1 MPDWT
6 CDSGMIGSPGMAAAG
21 TATDRERSAA
31 RVAAR
36 RGRGT
41 ARGGYGTRGRHIGT
55 TSGRG
60 AARYGPAMAVGAPM
74 IQALR
79 WDGRRLAVLDQTLL
93 PARERWIELTG
104 ADDTAEAIRRLAVRG
119 APNIGIAAA
128 YGLAMEVGRQ
138 PSLGA
143 LERGAEVLAGAR
155 PTAVNLAWAVER
167 VRAAGLASGPTTLAA
182 AVRAEAQRVHAEED
196 AASAAIAAHG
206 AGVLADART
215 ILTHCNTGALATGGR
230 GSALAVCLELAE
242 RHEGV
247 RVLVCETR
255 PLLQGAR
262 LTAWELQRLG
272 VPHELI
278 VDGAAAG
285 LLRRG
290 EADGVVVGMDR
301 VAANGDVANKVGTY
315 AHALAARAAGVP
327 FVVAGPTSSVDLAT
341 PDGDAIEV
349 EERDAA
355 EVVEVLGTAV
365 APPGTPVR
373 NPAFDVTPAE
383 LVTAL
388 VTERGVARPVHAA
401 SVAALAVAPAS
412 PAAAP
417 APTTPSRA

>member
-1 MPDWT
+1 
-6 CDSGMIGSPGMAAAG
+6 
-21 TATDRERSAA
+21 
-31 RVAAR
+31 VA
-36 RGRGT
+36 
-41 ARGGYGTRGRHIGT
+41 
-55 TSGRG
+55 
-60 AARYGPAMAVGAPM
+60 VDAPP

-79 WDGRRLAVLDQTLL
+79 WDGRRLSLLDQTLL
-93 PARERWIELTG
+93 PGSETWLTLTG
-104 ADDTAEAIRRLAVRG
+104 ARDTAEAIARLAVRG

-128 YGLAMEVGRQ
+128 YGLAMELSAR

-143 LERGAEVLAGAR
+143 LEEGAEILLASR

-167 VRAAGLASGPTTLAA
+167 VRAAALGAGPSTIAGAA
-182 AVRAEAQRVHAEED
+182 RGEAQKIHAAED
-196 AASAAIAAHG
+196 AASGAIAAHG
-206 AGVLADART
+206 ADVLAPART

-247 RVLVCETR
+247 RVIACETR

-262 LTAWELQRLG
+262 LTTWELTRLG
-272 VPHELI
+272 IPFALI

-290 EADGVVVGMDR
+290 DIDAVVVGCDR

-327 FVVAGPTSSVDLAT
+327 FVVAGPTSTVDLAT
-341 PDGDAIEV
+341 ATGDEIVV
-349 EERDAA
+349 EERGAE
-355 EVVEVLGTAV
+355 EVVAFGGTAV
-365 APPGTPVR
+365 APAGTPVI

-388 VTERGVARPVHAA
+388 VTERGVASPVDRGT
-401 SVAALAVAPAS
+401 VAALAGDVPAQ
-412 PAAAP
+412 
-417 APTTPSRA
+417 T